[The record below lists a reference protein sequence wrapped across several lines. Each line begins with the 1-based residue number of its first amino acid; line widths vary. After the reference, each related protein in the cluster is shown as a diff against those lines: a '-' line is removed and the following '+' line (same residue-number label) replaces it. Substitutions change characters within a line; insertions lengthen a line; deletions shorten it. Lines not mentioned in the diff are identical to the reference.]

1 MDRLLEMLR
10 KIQLPFAYDHFAE
23 GEAPEPPFICYL
35 VYGSNNMFADDSVFL
50 KVERVYVELY
60 TDKKDPVTEAA
71 LEVALAPYCWDKTET
86 YIESERLFQITYG
99 IEV

>member
-1 MDRLLEMLR
+1 MDKLLQAL
-10 KIQLPFAYDHFAE
+10 KGLGIPFAYDHFAE

-35 VYGSNNMFADDSVFL
+35 VYGSSNMFADDSVYL

-60 TDKKDPVTEAA
+60 TDAKDPTMEAA
-71 LEVALAPYCWDKTET
+71 IETALAPFCWDKTEN
-86 YIESERLFQITYG
+86 YIDSERLFQITYG

>member
-1 MDRLLEMLR
+1 MDKLLQIL
-10 KIQLPFAYDHFAE
+10 KGLGIPFAYDHFAE
-23 GEAPEPPFICYL
+23 GAAPEPPFICYL
-35 VYGSNNMFADDSVFL
+35 VYGSNNMCADDSVFL